1 MAHSHGKTRDR
12 RNFLKLSAKLAALGI
27 TGMTMK
33 AKGVFAAESA
43 PAATLT
49 DYKALVCVYMFGG
62 NDGNNMIVPTDNT
75 RYPLYQQLRELAGA
89 N

>member
-43 PAATLT
+43 PAASHS
-49 DYKALVCVYMFGG
+49 
-62 NDGNNMIVPTDNT
+62 
-75 RYPLYQQLRELAGA
+75 RAGCCSDFSR
-89 N
+89 